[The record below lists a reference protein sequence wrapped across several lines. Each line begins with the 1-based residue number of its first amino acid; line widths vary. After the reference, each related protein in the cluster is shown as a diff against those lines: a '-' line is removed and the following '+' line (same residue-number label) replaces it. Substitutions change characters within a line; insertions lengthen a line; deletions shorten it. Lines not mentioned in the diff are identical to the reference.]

1 MEECSK
7 CGVERE
13 MAYSCNYC
21 GRTHCSK
28 HRLPENH
35 SCIGLAGANTLG
47 PDFRQTR
54 DKLSILSKLKNTLTS
69 SSATSRRSSESTDPE
84 FESSPDVNPDGSIAG
99 SNNST
104 TTSKA
109 QRLTETI
116 SRWVSGIRADRHY
129 RGSCPNCGRYI
140 RKLRGERITRCKRC
154 EWKPGLP
161 ILRFLTHYPNWAYWR
176 ARVVST
182 VITLFQLT
190 VAILAIAG
198 VVWLAAGPGQ
208 PLLDQY
214 LDQAAPE
221 DAPGV
226 GGHSN
231 DSSTP
236 TAFPTADGSSSDI
249 DDSDNDGLSD
259 AEEKSVYRT
268 DPTTA
273 DTDGDGLLDGWE
285 VDGQTPDGVVLND
298 SNPLR
303 KDLYLT
309 IAVTEGIQPL
319 TSDERR
325 DLRRIWREMP
335 VENPGQST
343 GIKLHLE
350 STSIS
355 ENVTVRNRDEQ
366 ADTLQSRY
374 YTADYLD
381 GRQCVNYQALL
392 VHIENETFSGYGSS
406 PGYQSI
412 ADGTLTHDYGKRYTV
427 RTTVITHELLHN
439 VVGELPNGTG
449 RGHTKEGWLSHSSTY
464 GEDFFLSEITA
475 SHLSEHGFAES
486 EYYQQ
491 GFC

>member
-7 CGVERE
+7 CGTERE
-13 MAYSCNYC
+13 MEYSCNYC

-35 SCIGLAGANTLG
+35 DCIGLGGAKALG
-47 PDFRQTR
+47 PDFRQPR
-54 DKLSILSKLKNTLTS
+54 DKLSVFGKLKKTLTS
-69 SSATSRRSSESTDPE
+69 RFATSRRSSESTDPE
-84 FESSPDVNPDGSIAG
+84 YESSPDVTPDGSIAG

-109 QRLTETI
+109 KRLTETI
-116 SRWVSGIRADRHY
+116 SRRVSGIRADRHY
-129 RGSCPNCGRYI
+129 RGSCPNCNRYI
-140 RKLRGERITRCKRC
+140 RKRRGERITHCKRC

-161 ILRFLTHYPNWAYWR
+161 FFRFLTHYPNWAYWR
-176 ARVVST
+176 VWVVST

-190 VAILAIAG
+190 VAILAIFGA
-198 VVWLAAGPGQ
+198 VWLATGPGQ

-214 LDQAAPE
+214 LDQTEPADVPE
-221 DAPGV
+221 A

-236 TAFPTADGSSSDI
+236 TVFPTTDSSISDI

-259 AEEKSVYRT
+259 TEETSVYGT
-268 DPTTA
+268 DPNTA
-273 DTDGDGLLDGWE
+273 DTDGDGLLDEWE
-285 VDGQTPDGVVLND
+285 ANGQTPDGVALND

-319 TSDERR
+319 STEERR

-343 GIKLHLE
+343 GIELHLGV
-350 STSIS
+350 TSIT
-355 ENVTVRNRDEQ
+355 EKVTVQNLDGQ
-366 ADTLQSRY
+366 AETLQSRY

-381 GRQCVNYQALL
+381 GRQCVNYQVLL
-392 VHIENETFSGYGSS
+392 VHIENETFSGYGAS

-412 ADGTLTHDYGKRYTV
+412 GDGTLTHDYGERYTV
-427 RTTVITHELLHN
+427 RTTVIIHELLHN
-439 VVGELPNGTG
+439 VVGELQNGTG
-449 RGHTKEGWLSHSSTY
+449 RFHTKEGWLSHSSTY
-464 GEDFFLSEITA
+464 GEDFFMSETTA
-475 SHLSEHGFAES
+475 SHLSEDGFAES
-486 EYYQQ
+486 EYYKQ